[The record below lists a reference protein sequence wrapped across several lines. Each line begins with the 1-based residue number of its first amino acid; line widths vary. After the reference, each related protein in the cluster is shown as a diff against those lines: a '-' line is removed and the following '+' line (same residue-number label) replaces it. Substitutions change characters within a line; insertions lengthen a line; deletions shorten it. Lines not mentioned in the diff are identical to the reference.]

1 MRKQK
6 RSTRQESETE
16 RQRQS
21 TGRQR
26 PSSEQD
32 DKQRDLQS
40 REYRD
45 AQGNIHHHTRKWMEQ
60 HRGQGRGGK
69 ND

>member
-6 RSTRQESETE
+6 RSP
-16 RQRQS
+16 RQS
-21 TGRQR
+21 GKNDKQQSSGKRR
-26 PSSEQD
+26 MSSEED
-32 DKQRDLQS
+32 EKQRDLQS

-60 HRGQGRGGK
+60 HRGQSRGK
-69 ND
+69 NE